1 MQRCAGPVHTVTGVV
16 ANRNFKDHEIME
28 LALGVPYGNWNE
40 RLMRR
45 LSELGLNRDE

>member
-1 MQRCAGPVHTVTGVV
+1 MTLAFIR
-16 ANRNFKDHEIME
+16 KLIME

-45 LSELGLNRDE
+45 LSELGLNRDEWEDSG